1 MIGCVIA
8 MDKEAEILL
17 SEMEIE
23 SVSSL
28 YGKPVYAGKAF
39 GKEIILVVSGEGKVN
54 AAAGA
59 CAAIA
64 KGADIVLN
72 FGVAGGLVSG
82 KTEVSEI
89 YLIEKAVQ
97 YDFDLVQISGK
108 PMGTLPGESDNF
120 LPLYCPDK
128 LDFSRRT
135 LGTGDRFNDS
145 PVDHKLL
152 LSLGCEVR
160 EMEGGAICQV
170 CKYAGV
176 PFVSVKAI
184 SDVYGLGST
193 TEQYKKNCKLAILNL
208 KAHLSEI
215 LGALE

>member
-1 MIGCVIA
+1 MIGLVIA
-8 MDKEAEILL
+8 MDSEAEILL
-17 SEMEIE
+17 EVMEAENIR
-23 SVSSL
+23 SR
-28 YGKPVYAGKAF
+28 YGKPVHIGRAF
-39 GKEIILVVSGEGKVN
+39 GQEVALVISGEGKVN

-59 CAAIA
+59 CAAIS
-64 KGADIVLN
+64 KGADVILN

-82 KTEVSEI
+82 RCDVSEI
-89 YLIEKAVQ
+89 YLIEKVVQ
-97 YDFDLVQISGK
+97 YDFDIVQISGK
-108 PMGTLPGESDNF
+108 PVGTLPNEADNF
-120 LPLYCPDK
+120 LPLTCPSS
-128 LDFSRRT
+128 LDFARRV

-152 LSLGCEVR
+152 LELGCEIR
-160 EMEGGAICQV
+160 EMEGGAIAQV

-176 PFVSVKAI
+176 PFVSVKAV

-208 KAHLSEI
+208 KAHLPEI